1 MRIDRE
7 KLAVLLI
14 RKGVTAKRV
23 AALAGIS
30 CTSIYN
36 VKKGLQCS
44 EQMGNKIAC
53 ALGVDVTEIMEEVK
67 QA

>member
-7 KLAVLLI
+7 SLAVLLI

-23 AALAGIS
+23 AELAGIS

-36 VKKGLQCS
+36 VKNGMQCS
-44 EQMGNKIAC
+44 DSMGKKIAA
-53 ALGVDVTEIMEEVK
+53 ALGVPVEAIVAKEG
-67 QA
+67 

>member
-7 KLAVLLI
+7 SLAVLLI

-23 AALAGIS
+23 AELAGIS

-36 VKKGLQCS
+36 VKKGMQCS
-44 EQMGNKIAC
+44 DSMGKKIAA
-53 ALGVDVTEIMEEVK
+53 ALGVPVEAIVEKEG
-67 QA
+67 